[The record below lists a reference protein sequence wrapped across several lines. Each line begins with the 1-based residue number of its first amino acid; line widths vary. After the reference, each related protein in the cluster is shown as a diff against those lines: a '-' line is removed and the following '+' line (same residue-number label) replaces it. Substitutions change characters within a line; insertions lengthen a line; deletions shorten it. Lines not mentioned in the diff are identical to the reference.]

1 MIHVI
6 AIIKAKPGK
15 RDDIIARVQ
24 ENIPAVIAEE
34 GCLEYRPVIDLSS
47 EAATGFGADTLVI
60 VEKWRDDI
68 CLKNHAASPHMKS
81 YAEKVKDYILERDI
95 RLLKDI

>member
-15 RDDIIARVQ
+15 RDEIIAQVQ
-24 ENIPAVIAEE
+24 ENIPRVIAEE
-34 GCLEYRPVIDLSS
+34 GCVEYRPVIDSS
-47 EAATGFGADTLVI
+47 LEVATGFGPDTLVI
-60 VEKWRDDI
+60 VEKWRDDL
-68 CLKNHAASPHMKS
+68 CLKKHAAAPHMKS